1 MEGNAC
7 ISRTMG
13 LALEELF
20 PVEGH
25 SIGLGAGLKCLLNE
39 RESSEDINNCDL
51 V

>member
-13 LALEELF
+13 LAFEESF

-25 SIGLGAGLKCLLNE
+25 SIGLGAGLECLLNE
-39 RESSEDINNCDL
+39 IDSSEDIDNCDS